1 MCFMVPGM
9 INTKQVFIIIF
20 IVTFWSSE
28 ILEQETTYS
37 IIQTK
42 FPVWM
47 SSLINTPSVN
57 FMLVMVKQWAK
68 HFIQI
73 VSLNLNLKHELLL
86 S

>member
-28 ILEQETTYS
+28 ILEQETIYF

-57 FMLVMVKQWAK
+57 FMLFMVKQWAK
-68 HFIQI
+68 NFIQI

>member
-28 ILEQETTYS
+28 ILEQETIYS

-47 SSLINTPSVN
+47 SCLINIPSVN
-57 FMLVMVKQWAK
+57 FMLVMVK
-68 HFIQI
+68 H
-73 VSLNLNLKHELLL
+73 
-86 S
+86 